1 MAFSKLKDDFT
12 RGPVSMVPFSWFN
25 RVAKF
30 INGLIGGMGIK
41 LTKNI
46 EGNSVIEVDTDAL
59 VFTPKDAN
67 PTALKGANI
76 SSDATGQTYLNQS
89 AAKSVIEAL
98 SMKWTRG
105 EKGIKITVCTGV
117 TKNGTNATYYAH
129 FADLVFD
136 ERGML
141 IKVETAKNWFRVI

>member
-76 SSDATGQTYLNQS
+76 SSDTTGQTYLNQS
-89 AAKSVIEAL
+89 AAKAVVEAL

-105 EKGIKITVCTGV
+105 EKGIKLTVCTGV

-129 FADLVFD
+129 FADMVFD

-141 IKVETAKNWFRVI
+141 LKVETAKNWFRVI

>member
-89 AAKSVIEAL
+89 AAKAVVEAL
-98 SMKWTRG
+98 STKWTRG
-105 EKGIKITVCTGV
+105 EKGIKLTVCTGV

-141 IKVETAKNWFRVI
+141 LKVETAKNWFRVI

>member
-1 MAFSKLKDDFT
+1 
-12 RGPVSMVPFSWFN
+12 
-25 RVAKF
+25 
-30 INGLIGGMGIK
+30 MGIK

-46 EGNSVIEVDTDAL
+46 DGNSVIEVDTDAL

-89 AAKSVIEAL
+89 AAKAVIEAL
-98 SMKWTRG
+98 STKWTRG
-105 EKGIKITVCTGV
+105 EKGIKLTVCTGV

-141 IKVETAKNWFRVI
+141 LKVETAKNWFRVI